1 MIARLRRHRLVA
13 VAGCSLAAALT
24 AGCTT
29 EVAPAV
35 TADDVLLERE
45 LAAEAQSRATFDAF
59 LDENADRLA
68 ELQLPRPEFQG
79 VVEPERWGEAVIGCV
94 ESLDTDVRVS
104 RQEGGFGI
112 NYFGLPDGAYDRIR
126 WTIESCMAQYGLLA
140 EPPPPGPIELAW
152 LERDTTQRLLP
163 CLRGL
168 GYSVPPPPSAD
179 AVRVSALCPST
190 ADELSRQLDQV
201 AGER

>member
-1 MIARLRRHRLVA
+1 MSARLRRRRFVA
-13 VAGCSLAAALT
+13 VAGCSLAVALT
-24 AGCTT
+24 AGCASPVVPAITAND
-29 EVAPAV
+29 VA
-35 TADDVLLERE
+35 LERE
-45 LAAEAQSRATFDAF
+45 LTAEAQSRAVFDAF
-59 LDENADRLA
+59 LDENVDRLD

-79 VVEPERWGEAVIGCV
+79 VMEPELWGEAVIQCV
-94 ESLDTDVRVS
+94 ESLEAEVRVS
-104 RQEGGFGI
+104 RQEGGFGV

-152 LERDTTQRLLP
+152 LEHDTTQRLLP

-179 AVRVSALCPST
+179 AMRVSALCPST
-190 ADELSRQLDQV
+190 VDELSRQLDQV